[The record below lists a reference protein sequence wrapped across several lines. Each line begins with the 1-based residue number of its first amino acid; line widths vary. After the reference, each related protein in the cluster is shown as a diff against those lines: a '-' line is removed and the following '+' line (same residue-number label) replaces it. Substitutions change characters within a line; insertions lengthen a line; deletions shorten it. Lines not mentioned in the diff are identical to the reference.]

1 MKKLDPAAGFSLIEL
16 IIVIMVVGILAVAF
30 IPKTTT
36 EGIKLEAAA
45 ARLAADIRA
54 AQSQAIFRGNSQ
66 TISSTGGT
74 SYTARGEQIEMLDGV
89 TTTSFSIT
97 FDSLGEPTGGA
108 ETITLTANT
117 KTKSISVKQLTGQV
131 SIQ

>member
-1 MKKLDPAAGFSLIEL
+1 MKKLNPVAGFSSMEL
-16 IIVIMVVGILAVAF
+16 IIVILVVGILAVAF

-45 ARLAADIRA
+45 SRLAADIRA
-54 AQSQAIFRGNSQ
+54 AQSQAIFRGDSQ
-66 TISSTGGT
+66 TISSAGGT
-74 SYTARGEQIEMLDGV
+74 GYTARGEQIVLVDGV
-89 TTTSFSIT
+89 TTTAYSIT

-108 ETITLTANT
+108 ENITLTADAE
-117 KTKSISVKQLTGQV
+117 TKSISVKQLTGQV